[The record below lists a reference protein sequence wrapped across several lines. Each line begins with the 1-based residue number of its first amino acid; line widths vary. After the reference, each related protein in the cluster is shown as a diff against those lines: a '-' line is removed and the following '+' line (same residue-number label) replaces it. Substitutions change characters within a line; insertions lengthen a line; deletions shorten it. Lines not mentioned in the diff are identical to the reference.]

1 MQDCLSLVS
10 LNQRVLGLGLRV
22 THGSVAWLAP
32 TCVEVGLE
40 EFAVQRTKYA
50 QPNNGKQLRFV
61 EHMTQSVHFIYLFP
75 CLVKFKRQLQNW
87 KPKTALTATTQY

>member
-22 THGSVAWLAP
+22 APGSVAWLAP

-40 EFAVQRTKYA
+40 EFAVQRTEYA
-50 QPNNGKQLRFV
+50 QPNDRKQLRFV
-61 EHMTQSVHFIYLFP
+61 EHMTQSVHFIYCISLLSKIQETAAKLDAKG
-75 CLVKFKRQLQNW
+75 CLDGD
-87 KPKTALTATTQY
+87 Y